1 MNLDKDLDKQSEK
14 SAARGRRFCGQPVE
28 RTYNVDSISKPQA
41 SRSASGM
48 YLEFLLRR
56 AHSRRRVDRMYWS
69 GVSLNSLT
77 ICSKEVTVGTTG
89 PMGSGLPQFGF
100 PRRFAIDLVSL
111 RGVICVDF
119 LGDGLG
125 E

>member
-1 MNLDKDLDKQSEK
+1 
-14 SAARGRRFCGQPVE
+14 
-28 RTYNVDSISKPQA
+28 
-41 SRSASGM
+41 M

-69 GVSLNSLT
+69 GGSLNSFV

-100 PRRFAIDLVSL
+100 PRRFAIDLFVLERSIF
-111 RGVICVDF
+111 RGSTSDAA
-119 LGDGLG
+119 GDATGPEG
-125 E
+125 RTFPF